1 MQNIG
6 VVTYSNTIDNYGQ
19 VLQYLATQEFLKEF
33 DCECFLLRCA
43 EKKIPLWKR
52 LIRPV
57 YLFMKRLV
65 CRNKMD
71 AISIQKGKVIRS
83 WHSVSDKMEKKHPRY
98 FEEFRRKFF
107 KIIEDDGSYF
117 KNNKLDAFCV
127 GSDQTWSESPYFYY
141 LEFAPKD
148 CVRFSIAP
156 SIGHK
161 PVTSEFVNNV
171 RNALTAFSFI
181 TVREKSGLEL
191 CQKAGRSDAHLV
203 LDPTFLM
210 SAEKYQSFASSLE
223 KKRPYIFLY
232 LLGAD
237 ISIKVEDVF
246 AFAEKNNLDV
256 KYVASQGRNDDF
268 PKIYA
273 PVEDWLSLMANADY
287 VMTNSFHGTALSI
300 IHHKKFMVFPVVGI
314 LSSLNE
320 RIESIANEFSLKER
334 IYSNSLE
341 DIFNPIDWSCVDSV
355 ISKNRELM
363 VSLMKTLE
371 KK

>member
-1 MQNIG
+1 MRNVG

-33 DCECFLLRCA
+33 DYKSFLLRV
-43 EKKIPLWKR
+43 KQKNPLWKR
-52 LIRPV
+52 VIRPF
-57 YLFMKRLV
+57 YRLMKNV
-65 CRNKMD
+65 ICHSKKD
-71 AISIQKGKVIRS
+71 AISKQKGKEIRL
-83 WHSVSDKMEKKHPRY
+83 WHTVSDKMEQKHPRY
-98 FEEFRRKFF
+98 FEIFRRKFF
-107 KIIEDDGSYF
+107 NIVEDYDLPKYKF
-117 KNNKLDAFCV
+117 DFFCV
-127 GSDQTWSESPYFYY
+127 GSDQTWSEPPYVYF

-148 CVRFSIAP
+148 CARFSIAP

-171 RNALTAFSFI
+171 RNALAAFSFI

-210 SAEKYQSFASSLE
+210 SSEKYQSFASSLE

-320 RIESIANEFSLKER
+320 RIENIANEFSLKER

-355 ISKNRELM
+355 ISKNRVLM
-363 VSLMKTLE
+363 VSLMKSLE
-371 KK
+371 KN